1 MSEGLIKAWY
11 RGAWWLWLLW
21 PLSLIYRALRQ
32 VLVAFTSPPKPNPI
46 PLFVVG
52 NISLGGTGKTPVVQ
66 ALVRQL
72 TERGV
77 RCGIISRGY
86 GGQAGPG
93 PKVVMAKDSPV
104 SVGDEPYLLWQTTQ
118 VPVVVGS
125 DRQGAINLLANEY
138 DLDLIISD
146 DGLQN
151 LAIKG
156 DIEWLLIDGHRGL
169 GNGQCLPMGP
179 LRESPHRLNS
189 VDAVMVVGGQAG
201 TMPKGVAASSKSVI
215 YITPQL
221 TQLRQLHDNAEV
233 SWPDHDSSVKAL
245 AGVGNPQ
252 RFFADLAA
260 KGLRV
265 EPFAFADHHQ
275 FTPQDLAPFYGMTLI
290 MTAKDAVKCHALADS
305 QQQQWYYAEQTIEL
319 PEAALQAVLDKLDLT
334 GKQDHHG

>member
-1 MSEGLIKAWY
+1 MSESLIKAWY
-11 RGAWWLWLLW
+11 RGARWLWLLW

-32 VLVAFTSPPKPNPI
+32 VLLAFSSPPKTNPI
-46 PLFVVG
+46 PLLVVG

-86 GGQAGPG
+86 GGQVGPG
-93 PKVVMAKDSPV
+93 PKLVVAEDSPV

-125 DRQGAINLLANEY
+125 DRQGAISFLANEY
-138 DLDLIISD
+138 ELDLIISD

-179 LRESPHRLNS
+179 LRETPDRLCS
-189 VDAVMVVGGQAG
+189 VDAIMVVGGQTG
-201 TMPKGVAASSKSVI
+201 TLPKGVAVSSKSVV

-221 TQLRQLHDNAEV
+221 THLKCLHDNAEV
-233 SWPDHDSSVKAL
+233 PWPDNDSPVKAL

-252 RFFADLAA
+252 RFFTDLAT
-260 KGLRV
+260 KGLQV
-265 EPFAFADHHQ
+265 EPYAFADHHQ
-275 FTPQDLAPFYGMTLI
+275 FTPQDLAPFHGTTLI
-290 MTAKDAVKCHALADS
+290 MTAKDAVKCHAVADS

-319 PEAALQAVLDKLDLT
+319 PEAALQAVLEKLDLT

>member
-1 MSEGLIKAWY
+1 MSESLIKAWY
-11 RGAWWLWLLW
+11 RGARWLWLLW

-32 VLVAFTSPPKPNPI
+32 VLLAFSSPPKTNPI
-46 PLFVVG
+46 PLLVVG

-86 GGQAGPG
+86 GGQVGPG
-93 PKVVMAKDSPV
+93 PKLVVAEDSPV

-125 DRQGAINLLANEY
+125 DRQGAISFLANEY
-138 DLDLIISD
+138 ELDLIISD

-179 LRESPHRLNS
+179 LRETPDRLCS
-189 VDAVMVVGGQAG
+189 VDAIMVVGGQTG
-201 TMPKGVAASSKSVI
+201 TLPKGVAVSSKSVV

-221 TQLRQLHDNAEV
+221 THLKCLHDNAEV
-233 SWPDHDSSVKAL
+233 PWPDNDSPVKAL

-252 RFFADLAA
+252 RFFTDLAT
-260 KGLRV
+260 KGLQV
-265 EPFAFADHHQ
+265 EPYTFADHHQ
-275 FTPQDLAPFYGMTLI
+275 FTPQDLAPFHGTTLI
-290 MTAKDAVKCHALADS
+290 MTAKDAVKCHAVADS

-319 PEAALQAVLDKLDLT
+319 PEAALQAVLEKLDLT

>member
-1 MSEGLIKAWY
+1 
-11 RGAWWLWLLW
+11 
-21 PLSLIYRALRQ
+21 
-32 VLVAFTSPPKPNPI
+32 
-46 PLFVVG
+46 VG

-86 GGQAGPG
+86 GGQVGPG
-93 PKVVMAKDSPV
+93 PKLVVAEDSPV
-104 SVGDEPYLLWQTTQ
+104 NVGDEPYLLWQTTQ

-125 DRQGAINLLANEY
+125 DRQGAISFLANEY
-138 DLDLIISD
+138 ELDLIISD

-179 LRESPHRLNS
+179 LRETPDRLCS
-189 VDAVMVVGGQAG
+189 VDAIMVVGGQTG
-201 TMPKGVAASSKSVI
+201 TLPKGVAVSSKSVV

-221 TQLRQLHDNAEV
+221 THLKCLHDNAEV
-233 SWPDHDSSVKAL
+233 PWPDNDSPVKAL

-252 RFFADLAA
+252 RFFTDLAT
-260 KGLRV
+260 KGLQV
-265 EPFAFADHHQ
+265 EPYAFADHHQ
-275 FTPQDLAPFYGMTLI
+275 FTPQDLAPFHGTTLI
-290 MTAKDAVKCHALADS
+290 MTAKDAVKCHAVADS

-319 PEAALQAVLDKLDLT
+319 PEAALQAVLEKLDLT